1 MRNKIIILLFIFIF
15 SLMSCSGEEVSSDS
29 DTEVKEYNHHVSSF
43 SVSGE
48 KLSIFDPASEID
60 STQGTIVIAVKP
72 QVVEN
77 VLITLRGKLT
87 SETTIISIVAG
98 YSTKDIRNYIGK
110 APKLIRTMPNTP
122 AAIGKGM
129 TAIFSDSALDQNIR
143 SEAEALFSAIGKY
156 CWIEDEDH
164 MHLITAV
171 SGSGP
176 AYYYLLTE
184 CLIEIAS
191 SCGLE
196 KNTAALLVEQTFTGS
211 AALAETF
218 SSISPTQH
226 RQNVTSPGGT
236 TEAALKILME
246 DDKLKGLLDLAI
258 NSAVERSKNLSK

>member
-1 MRNKIIILLFIFIF
+1 MSLQTLKKLSLIGMGRMGKSMVDGWLNSGLSANKIQIIDPNISINDKFVTENNLSMK
-15 SLMSCSGEEVSSDS
+15 SLE
-29 DTEVKEYNHHVSSF
+29 
-43 SVSGE
+43 
-48 KLSIFDPASEID
+48 EID
-60 STQGTIVIAVKP
+60 STQGIIVIAVKP

-87 SETTIISIVAG
+87 SATTIISIVAG

-110 APKLIRTMPNTP
+110 APKLIRAMPNTP

-196 KNTAALLVEQTFTGS
+196 
-211 AALAETF
+211 
-218 SSISPTQH
+218 
-226 RQNVTSPGGT
+226 
-236 TEAALKILME
+236 
-246 DDKLKGLLDLAI
+246 
-258 NSAVERSKNLSK
+258 

>member
-1 MRNKIIILLFIFIF
+1 MGRMGRSMVYGWLNSGLSANKIQIIDPNISINDDFI
-15 SLMSCSGEEVSSDS
+15 
-29 DTEVKEYNHHVSSF
+29 TEND
-43 SVSGE
+43 
-48 KLSIFDPASEID
+48 LSIKCLEEID
-60 STQGTIVIAVKP
+60 PTQGTIVIAVKP

-77 VLITLRGKLT
+77 VLITLREKLT

-110 APKLIRTMPNTP
+110 VPKLIRTMPNTP

-129 TAIFSDSALDQNIR
+129 TAIFSDSALSQNIR

-196 KNTAALLVEQTFTGS
+196 KDIAALLVEQTFTGS

-218 SSISPTQH
+218 PNISPTQH
-226 RQNVTSPGGT
+226 RQNVT
-236 TEAALKILME
+236 
-246 DDKLKGLLDLAI
+246 
-258 NSAVERSKNLSK
+258 

>member
-1 MRNKIIILLFIFIF
+1 MGRMGKSMVYGWLNSGLSANKIQIIDPNISINDDFI
-15 SLMSCSGEEVSSDS
+15 
-29 DTEVKEYNHHVSSF
+29 TEND
-43 SVSGE
+43 
-48 KLSIFDPASEID
+48 LSIKCLEEID
-60 STQGTIVIAVKP
+60 PTQGTIVIAVKP

-77 VLITLRGKLT
+77 VLITLREKLT

-98 YSTKDIRNYIGK
+98 YSTKDIRN
-110 APKLIRTMPNTP
+110 
-122 AAIGKGM
+122 
-129 TAIFSDSALDQNIR
+129 
-143 SEAEALFSAIGKY
+143 
-156 CWIEDEDH
+156 
-164 MHLITAV
+164 ITAV

-196 KNTAALLVEQTFTGS
+196 KDIAALLVEQTFTGS

-218 SSISPTQH
+218 PNISPTQH